1 VGRLTKKPPR
11 TEPTTIPAICPPER
25 PWFELVFSFCSA
37 PCDALAVLDEVGELE
52 VDVLDGDELVDVG
65 EEDDSVVEARTGR
78 K

>member
-1 VGRLTKKPPR
+1 
-11 TEPTTIPAICPPER
+11 
-25 PWFELVFSFCSA
+25 
-37 PCDALAVLDEVGELE
+37 LAVLDEVGELE